1 MQHTQDLL
9 SLSPFPP
16 QPMYILKIWR
26 KILTGLG
33 FGVTCS
39 YSSRPFLCTLVVS
52 SPASSPLTGTCMHD
66 MVCLEV
72 ELCCSLKLTTQ
83 VAPFWQ
89 GLEPQSLLQFEPVHN
104 NMYSAMTYFGYKDLK
119 TLRWA
124 SPPCLYH
131 FCLPNITDISDKIFQ
146 VFRTGI
152 MDAKAILKVIKAW
165 ERSHLVASFWVW
177 GINFIPPYHPNQC
190 IY

>member
-1 MQHTQDLL
+1 MYMQHTQDLL

-52 SPASSPLTGTCMHD
+52 SPASSPSTGTCMHD

-72 ELCCSLKLTTQ
+72 ELCCSLKLTTK

-89 GLEPQSLLQFEPVHN
+89 GFEPQSLLQFEPVHN
-104 NMYSAMTYFGYKDLK
+104 NVYSAITHFGYKEGPQDSLLGIT
-119 TLRWA
+119 TLVSITSVYLTLQTSLTRFLRF
-124 SPPCLYH
+124 SPFVL
-131 FCLPNITDISDKIFQ
+131 T
-146 VFRTGI
+146 
-152 MDAKAILKVIKAW
+152 
-165 ERSHLVASFWVW
+165 
-177 GINFIPPYHPNQC
+177 
-190 IY
+190 